1 MKKRIISTL
10 FLIVSLLIT
19 GNAYAGIV
27 DTLSGGVDVYQKFIE
42 ARHWAAFLAGTI
54 LVVLWKALPKLKP
67 TPYPV
72 IANARAFIIYVTGG
86 FCIVL
91 IIYEW
96 WPGVALF
103 LGFIFDLLVSIFE
116 FTKEIVLDFFEYIT
130 D

>member
-1 MKKRIISTL
+1 MKKRINCIL
-10 FLIVSLLIT
+10 LLIASSLIT
-19 GNAYAGIV
+19 GNAYAGII

-54 LVVLWKALPKLKP
+54 LVVLWRAMPKLKP
-67 TPYPV
+67 TSYPV

-96 WPGVALF
+96 WPGVALV
-103 LGFIFDLLVSIFE
+103 LGFLFDFLVSVFE
-116 FTKEIVLDFFEYIT
+116 FTKETSIEFFEYIT